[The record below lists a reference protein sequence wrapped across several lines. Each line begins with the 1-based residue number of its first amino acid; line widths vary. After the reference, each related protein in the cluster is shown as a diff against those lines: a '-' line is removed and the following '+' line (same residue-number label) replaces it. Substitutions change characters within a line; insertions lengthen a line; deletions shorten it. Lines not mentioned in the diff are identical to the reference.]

1 MSAQAEVT
9 RAALTEVLVGDGSGA
24 TAAPAVNTV
33 IQVPVADASGS
44 ANAALAAVKPTD
56 ASGGTASSLP
66 GPQPAPQQPR
76 VFKFREIDNDIQRTY
91 NLATANNSTILDI
104 IAVYLKGQK
113 ILYTEAKTLCEQR
126 LNKLMLPAIL
136 NTAIC
141 TIITLALKDWEHGS
155 TLASILNG
163 INAFILALI
172 NYLKLDARAEAHR
185 TAAYKFDK
193 LQSRLEFNSGKQL
206 FTTVDICGANI
217 IELINQAEKDI
228 QEIKETNQFI
238 LPENIRYL
246 FPKLHNTNIFA
257 EVKRIQN
264 KEMQVTN
271 QIKVLLNER
280 EELTY
285 KVKNAESPVTE
296 DVERL
301 AEVKRLIEYNISHF
315 IAIKD
320 DYLMIDQDFEDEMAR
335 ARTVVK
341 RCQPCGW

>member
-1 MSAQAEVT
+1 MSAAV
-9 RAALTEVLVGDGSGA
+9 EVLIADTSGVLSD
-24 TAAPAVNTV
+24 TSGVSPTNTV
-33 IQVPVADASGS
+33 IVP
-44 ANAALAAVKPTD
+44 D
-56 ASGGTASSLP
+56 ASGGVPAVLP
-66 GPQPAPQQPR
+66 PPPPPPR

-193 LQSRLEFNSGKQL
+193 LQSRLEFNSGKEL
-206 FTTVDICGANI
+206 FTTTDTSGANI

-264 KEMQVTN
+264 REMQVTN

-280 EELTY
+280 EEITY
-285 KVKNAESPVTE
+285 RVKTSAASPA

-301 AEVKRLIEYNISHF
+301 AEVKRLIEHHIGHF
-315 IAIKD
+315 ISIKD

-335 ARTVVK
+335 ARAVVK
-341 RCQPCGW
+341 RCQPCGWLKS